1 MAPHK
6 QSGRLRTQRPVATAR
21 GSETCSIRITLM
33 NDAAKA
39 SSISF
44 RAVTPEDE
52 EFLLKLYKSSRG
64 DDLRGLGWSEDRISE
79 FLEMQYEAQQRLHSN
94 DYQNATDEIVLLDGK
109 PAGHL
114 SIERREDE
122 IRCVDIALLPENRH
136 AGIGTL
142 LIRGLQDEARGANK
156 PLRLQVIRFNRAV
169 TLFERLGFVRTSET
183 GTHFQ
188 MQWLP

>member
-1 MAPHK
+1 M
-6 QSGRLRTQRPVATAR
+6 S
-21 GSETCSIRITLM
+21 
-33 NDAAKA
+33 NDK
-39 SSISF
+39 SQMISF

-64 DDLRGLGWSEDRISE
+64 DDLRGLGWSDDRISE

-94 DYQNATDEIVLLDGK
+94 DYQNANDEIVLLDGK

-122 IRCVDIALLPENRH
+122 IRCVDIALLPDNRH

-142 LIRGLQDEARGANK
+142 LIRGLQDEARGGHK
-156 PLRLQVIRFNRAV
+156 RLRLRGVQLNSA
-169 TLFERLGFVRTSET
+169 L
-183 GTHFQ
+183 
-188 MQWLP
+188 